1 MEEIPDAKATT
12 VNLPTSSIDLRI
24 NGRYIRLSEGDCIKF
39 TRIDQD
45 GNLYPN
51 TIAKIIRFG
60 WREHNIHIN
69 RVFIRPWIP
78 GTPGGLFSSAIPGRW
93 DLQTTPNRFIALSP
107 EYRRDDNNIG
117 DWRTIVALPNCPDE
131 APRAPDIVHTTGGRR
146 RNRKNKRKTRKH
158 RRH

>member
-1 MEEIPDAKATT
+1 MEEIPDAKATP
-12 VNLPTSSIDLRI
+12 VNLPTSSINLRI
-24 NGRYIRLSEGDCIKF
+24 NERHIRLSEGDCIKF

-45 GNLYPN
+45 GNLHPN

-60 WREHNIHIN
+60 WREHDIHIN
-69 RVFIRPWIP
+69 RVFILPWIP
-78 GTPGGLFSSAIPGRW
+78 GTPGGWLSSAIPGRW
-93 DLQTTPNRFIALSP
+93 APPPQNQFIALSL
-107 EYRRDDNNIG
+107 EYRRDNNNIG

-131 APRAPDIVHTTGGRR
+131 APRAPAIVHTTGGRR